1 MKHISAGTVVL
12 LTAMSA
18 AHAQSAGQWVLNAG
32 WSHFAPQGAAEP
44 LTVNALGQS
53 QVMTG
58 SGATIGSGDTFG
70 LTATY
75 FVTDHIAATTVMGF
89 PPTWRLN
96 GAGTLSRVGE
106 LGTARAWSPAIIFNY
121 YFGQPNARF
130 RPYLGAGVTYTWF
143 SNIKLSSPV
152 STGQIYFSPT
162 VGTALEGPTTVS
174 LSKSFAP
181 VINGGLTY
189 NIDSH
194 WSINASVAYSW
205 VSTRAT
211 LTTRS
216 SVGTVTSTSK
226 FKVNPIV
233 TFLSVGYRF

>member
-1 MKHISAGTVVL
+1 MKRISAGTVVL
-12 LTAMSA
+12 VAAISG
-18 AHAQSAGQWVLNAG
+18 AHAQSAGQWVVNAG
-32 WSHFAPQGAAEP
+32 WSHFAPQGSADP

-58 SGATIGSGDTFG
+58 SGGEIASGDTFG

-75 FVTDHIAATTVMGF
+75 FLTDHIAATTVMGF
-89 PPTWRLN
+89 PPTWHLN
-96 GAGTLSRVGE
+96 GAGTLSGFGE

-143 SNIKLSSPV
+143 SNIKLSNPV

-162 VGTALEGPTTVS
+162 VGTALEGPTSVS
-174 LSKSFAP
+174 LSNSFAP
-181 VINGGLTY
+181 VVNGGLTY

-226 FKVNPIV
+226 FRVNPIV
-233 TFLSVGYRF
+233 TFLSIGYRF

>member
-1 MKHISAGTVVL
+1 MKRISAGIVVL
-12 LTAMSA
+12 VAAISG
-18 AHAQSAGQWVLNAG
+18 AHAQSAGQWVVNAG
-32 WSHFAPQGAAEP
+32 WSHFAPQGSADP

-58 SGATIGSGDTFG
+58 SGADIASGDTFG

-89 PPTWRLN
+89 PPTWHLS
-96 GAGTLSRVGE
+96 GSGTLGGFGE

-121 YFGQPNARF
+121 YFGEPNARF

-143 SNIKLSSPV
+143 SNVKLSHPV
-152 STGQIYFSPT
+152 STGQIFFSPT
-162 VGTALEGPTTVS
+162 VGTALEGPTSVS
-174 LSKSFAP
+174 LRKSLAP
-181 VINGGLTY
+181 VVNGGLTY

-216 SVGTVTSTSK
+216 SVGTVTSTTK
-226 FKVNPIV
+226 FRVNPIV

>member
-1 MKHISAGTVVL
+1 MNRISAGLAIFVATI
-12 LTAMSA
+12 SA
-18 AHAQSAGQWVLNAG
+18 AHAQSAGQWVVNAG
-32 WSHFAPQGAAEP
+32 WSHFAPQGSAEP

-58 SGATIGSGDTFG
+58 SSGKISSGDTLG

-75 FVTDHIAATTVMGF
+75 FVTDHIAATTVMGI
-89 PPTWRLN
+89 PPTWHLT
-96 GAGTLSRVGE
+96 GAGTLSSVGE
-106 LGTARAWSPAIIFNY
+106 LGTARAWSPALIFNY

-152 STGQIYFSPT
+152 STGQIYASPT

-211 LTTRS
+211 LTTKS

-226 FKVNPIV
+226 FKVDPIV